1 MGNTCRQL
9 LEYITS
15 GNNMGHFY
23 REISED
29 HRQFIEKQKIFFV
42 GTATSDSR
50 VSVSPKGMDTLRVVD
65 GNRVVWLNLT
75 GSGNET
81 SAHVQQDPR
90 MTIMFC
96 AFEGAPLILRLYGQA
111 KVVHHNDT
119 EWEALYSK
127 FEPIPGARQIFD
139 LNVDSVQTSCGFGVP
154 YYSYVGERE
163 ALNDWAIKKGE
174 DGLKKYWEDKN
185 QASIDQIPT
194 NIAAKNL

>member
-1 MGNTCRQL
+1 MGNTSRQL

-119 EWEALYSK
+119 EWEVLYSK